1 MLLTAWVVMNIKSVI
16 LIGASLLCF
25 TACSTNSKQA
35 DVPLE
40 NLSCA
45 DILTEINQT
54 EIALIKAENNSSGG
68 INNVRT
74 GGSIGVQ
81 GGSRSG
87 VGVGVGISI
96 GAPFGSSRYKRAR
109 QETEELK
116 TRLISLQRQAL
127 AKKC

>member
-1 MLLTAWVVMNIKSVI
+1 MQLTAWVVMKIKLVT
-16 LIGASLLCF
+16 LIGASLLCL
-25 TACSTNSKQA
+25 TACSTNSKQN
-35 DVPLE
+35 DIPLE
-40 NLSCA
+40 NLSCEE
-45 DILTEINQT
+45 ILAQIDEA
-54 EIALIKAENNSSGG
+54 EIALIKAENNYSGG
-68 INNVRT
+68 INNVHT

-96 GAPFGSSRYKRAR
+96 GAPFGSSRYKRAQ